1 VLAATDE
8 PAEWWI
14 DLNDPSTARPDHA
27 KADPILQGSQSS
39 LLLWLT
45 HRAPDGSLKM
55 ISYREIATSWG
66 PAPPMNAQPNTPKT
80 STLTEARVGR
90 PRSSSSTGR
99 LLPIVQSHT
108 APV

>member
-1 VLAATDE
+1 MDGCVVTSGDRANRPNFDPPPEDPAVLAATDE

-55 ISYREIATSWG
+55 ISYREIATSW
-66 PAPPMNAQPNTPKT
+66 AQ
-80 STLTEARVGR
+80 LRR
-90 PRSSSSTGR
+90 
-99 LLPIVQSHT
+99 
-108 APV
+108 